1 MPLIITLNLLLW
13 PGRGGVEQLAI
24 IMRLSKEQF
33 MKKTIMVNMYITL
46 NWWKMFIWYCDWT
59 YHISKKSLWKFYY
72 LNDSQRNF
80 LFIRLLCNNLFV
92 YSDSAKYHFVLIIMT
107 TKSIITTI
115 TYFLSFSLFCIITR
129 NDGIIKMR
137 NEHSQLATTY
147 ISCLLILMYTFT
159 LVEYMMMMT
168 EIMFKLRAILNDL
181 HPKLHN
187 LRISR

>member
-1 MPLIITLNLLLW
+1 MIFKENSLH
-13 PGRGGVEQLAI
+13 QI
-24 IMRLSKEQF
+24 IMQ
-33 MKKTIMVNMYITL
+33 
-46 NWWKMFIWYCDWT
+46 
-59 YHISKKSLWKFYY
+59 
-72 LNDSQRNF
+72 Q
-80 LFIRLLCNNLFV
+80 FIRVFRFSEISFCFDNYDHKIHYNNNYIFFV
-92 YSDSAKYHFVLIIMT
+92 I
-107 TKSIITTI
+107 
-115 TYFLSFSLFCIITR
+115 FSFCIITR